1 MMCGNRLEF
10 QVLPKGPKEVNTIKI
25 VAENVMPEQD
35 DPELEIPATVEFT
48 IQIRPVAKME
58 VLALKTDLVAG
69 SDPVPFGI
77 SAFDAEDVEFD
88 TVDGLQLK
96 WFIGSKRDIAFFQN
110 YGSTGPITKLVPTAT
125 GSGQVIAVLSD
136 PNYKSL
142 DYAWIDFTVTNTYR
156 FEPSTVV
163 LMPYGKI
170 ELQVVEGDG
179 NDIVPI
185 GDDDLGLVLE
195 VKDASVLRYGH

>member
-1 MMCGNRLEF
+1 M
-10 QVLPKGPKEVNTIKI
+10 
-25 VAENVMPEQD
+25 
-35 DPELEIPATVEFT
+35 
-48 IQIRPVAKME
+48 
-58 VLALKTDLVAG
+58 
-69 SDPVPFGI
+69 
-77 SAFDAEDVEFD
+77 
-88 TVDGLQLK
+88 DGLQLK

-110 YGSTGPITKLVPTAT
+110 YGSTGPITKLVPTAA

-156 FEPSTVV
+156 FEPSTVY

-170 ELQVVEGDG
+170 ELKVVEGDG
-179 NDIVPI
+179 NDTVPI